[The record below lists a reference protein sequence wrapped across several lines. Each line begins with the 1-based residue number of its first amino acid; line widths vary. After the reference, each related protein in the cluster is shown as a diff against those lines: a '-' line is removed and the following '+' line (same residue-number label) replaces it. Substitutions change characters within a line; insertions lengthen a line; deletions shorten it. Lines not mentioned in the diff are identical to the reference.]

1 MTEGGNTVKKSR
13 VSYRWSLR
21 DEEEPAILSGR
32 KKKKKNR
39 KILCPGKQMKKC
51 FMKKS
56 EKLGQMQLLNF

>member
-1 MTEGGNTVKKSR
+1 MTEGGNTMKKSR
-13 VSYRWSLR
+13 VSYRWRLR

-32 KKKKKNR
+32 TKRKNR

-56 EKLGQMQLLNF
+56 ETLGQMQLLNF